1 MEIIWKAA
9 QTRLEKEKDKHQE
22 EIIAIQE
29 SYKERVNTKLNETQ
43 IENELLK
50 AQLNELQS
58 KLAESTL
65 IDVKISSSKSDDGW
79 CINGKLILA
88 FWHSTTAFDL
98 QQKKFRHRRNQSN
111 SRYKRENKWNIKPED
126 PGKCFENI
134 FLYSN
139 SNRLFDRN
147 DSIDWQAWV
156 GARRGNETDF

>member
-1 MEIIWKAA
+1 M
-9 QTRLEKEKDKHQE
+9 EKEKDKHQE

-79 CINGKLILA
+79 CINGKFILA
-88 FWHSTTAFDL
+88 F
-98 QQKKFRHRRNQSN
+98 
-111 SRYKRENKWNIKPED
+111 
-126 PGKCFENI
+126 
-134 FLYSN
+134 
-139 SNRLFDRN
+139 
-147 DSIDWQAWV
+147 
-156 GARRGNETDF
+156 

>member
-1 MEIIWKAA
+1 M
-9 QTRLEKEKDKHQE
+9 EKEKDKHQE

-88 FWHSTTAFDL
+88 F
-98 QQKKFRHRRNQSN
+98 
-111 SRYKRENKWNIKPED
+111 
-126 PGKCFENI
+126 
-134 FLYSN
+134 
-139 SNRLFDRN
+139 
-147 DSIDWQAWV
+147 
-156 GARRGNETDF
+156 